1 MGQMDPAQV
10 AAMME
15 NPVMQQAMEQ
25 FASNPEMMQS
35 MMANN
40 PMLQSMA
47 SQNPQVMEAMRN
59 PALMRQ
65 LMNPETLR
73 SMAHLQQLTS
83 ALQGGAGGMAAPAGP
98 NMATMTQEQLEDH
111 FRTQLGQLRDMGFL
125 DTQMCVNALRATGGN
140 VNAAVERLLSQF
152 GDN

>member
-1 MGQMDPAQV
+1 
-10 AAMME
+10 
-15 NPVMQQAMEQ
+15 
-25 FASNPEMMQS
+25 
-35 MMANN
+35 MA
-40 PMLQSMA
+40 
-47 SQNPQVMEAMRN
+47 
-59 PALMRQ
+59 ALMN
-65 LMNPETLR
+65 LLGGMGVNGGGFGGAP
-73 SMAHLQQLTS
+73 
-83 ALQGGAGGMAAPAGP
+83 GAGGMAAPAGP